1 MKTLYKIIFATFLL
15 LGFNACE
22 KEDEH
27 NHNNNEIAGC
37 TDEEAS
43 NYDPN
48 ANEDDGSCEYEG
60 CTDEEASNY
69 DPNANEDDGSCE
81 YEGCTDE
88 NACNYDSTAEIENN
102 KSCIYP
108 NECGSCV
115 GDLTCYGCT
124 NPDALNYNPEST
136 VDDGSCII
144 LGCTDPNASNYN
156 QEATND
162 DGSCEYSVSALLNGC
177 WSITLL
183 NYDTD
188 VDLSFL
194 ESIIGFNLGT
204 QQITGQAQDAGY
216 LCFNYKGMTYSNELD
231 FDTEPFPILTF
242 EAPSIPFN
250 STSSGSWILE
260 NNDTDIILTDQNT
273 GNQDYYEIVSIT
285 NNSLFL
291 NGTVSQSVPIPG
303 FEGDDSNFEI
313 DVQMQLEK
321 NN

>member
-1 MKTLYKIIFATFLL
+1 MKTYYKIILTTFLL
-15 LGFNACE
+15 LCFNACE
-22 KEDEH
+22 KEEEH
-27 NHNNNEIAGC
+27 NHDNNEITGC

-48 ANEDDGSCEYEG
+48 ANEDDGSCQYLG
-60 CTDEEASNY
+60 CTNVLAV
-69 DPNANEDDGSCE
+69 
-81 YEGCTDE
+81 
-88 NACNYDSTAEIENN
+88 NYDSQAN
-102 KSCIYP
+102 
-108 NECGSCV
+108 
-115 GDLTCYGCT
+115 
-124 NPDALNYNPEST
+124 

-162 DGSCEYSVSALLNGC
+162 DGSCEYSVSAILNGC

-216 LCFNYKGMTYSNELD
+216 LCFNYKKMTYSNELD

-291 NGTVSQSVPIPG
+291 NGTISQSVPIPG